1 MNDTARVALTFFG
14 SIIFCAAVVGTVQS
28 LLQGGQG
35 GGPLIGSIVIGV
47 GLGFLLIPWLP
58 DDRRL
63 SHQAT
68 DHEQPR
74 QINAA

>member
-1 MNDTARVALTFFG
+1 MNDTAKVALTFFG

-35 GGPLIGSIVIGV
+35 GGPAIGGIIIGV

-58 DDRRL
+58 EERSVPRREA
-63 SHQAT
+63 QQ
-68 DHEQPR
+68 EQPR
-74 QINAA
+74 HINAA